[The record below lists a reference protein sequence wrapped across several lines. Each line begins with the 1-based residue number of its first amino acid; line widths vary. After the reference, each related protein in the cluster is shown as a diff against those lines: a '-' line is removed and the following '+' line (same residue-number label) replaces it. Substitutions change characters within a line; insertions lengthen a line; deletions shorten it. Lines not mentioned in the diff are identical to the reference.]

1 MPKLEI
7 SKVHD
12 AYGQPGECPLCLLC
26 QAAEETYLR
35 SFTHSRVMEPNVRV
49 QTNETGFCPDHYR
62 KLYGRENKLG
72 LALVVH
78 THLARQAPALQA
90 AFGAA
95 AQGGKRGK
103 PGGEQ
108 AAAMIRKL
116 QEACFLCDLLRAD
129 RDRYCFTILYLWNK
143 DPEFLP
149 VFRASRGFCLPHFAD
164 MCDASQ
170 SHLRPE
176 RRERWMAET
185 TALMAAALRRLEKE
199 VLAFTQLHRD
209 TNPGQGTEEERSAL
223 SRTLQKLAGG
233 EFRLA

>member
-12 AYGQPGECPLCLLC
+12 AYARPGECPLCSLH
-26 QAAEETYLR
+26 QGAEETYLR

-49 QTNETGFCPDHYR
+49 QTNESGFCPDHYR
-62 KLYGRENKLG
+62 KLYERENKLG

-78 THLARQAPALQA
+78 THLERQAPALRA
-90 AFGAA
+90 AFAAA
-95 AQGGKRGK
+95 AQAGKRGRS
-103 PGGEQ
+103 GGQE
-108 AAAMIRKL
+108 AAAMVRRL
-116 QEACFLCDLLRAD
+116 RDACFLCDLLKQD

-149 VFRASRGFCLPHFAD
+149 VFRVSRAFCLPHFAD
-164 MCDASQ
+164 MCDAAQ
-170 SHLRPE
+170 VNLRPD
-176 RRERWMAET
+176 RRERWMTECAG
-185 TALMAAALRRLEKE
+185 LMAESIQRLEKE

-209 TNPGQGTEEERSAL
+209 SNRGLGSEEERSAL

>member
-12 AYGQPGECPLCLLC
+12 AYVQPGECPLCALHRG
-26 QAAEETYLR
+26 AEEIYLR

-49 QTNETGFCPDHYR
+49 QTNESGFCPDHYR
-62 KLYGRENKLG
+62 KLYAQENKLG

-78 THLARQAPALQA
+78 THLVKQAPALLAGFDAAVQA
-90 AFGAA
+90 
-95 AQGGKRGK
+95 GKRGRS
-103 PGGEQ
+103 GGDT
-108 AAAMIRKL
+108 AAAMARRL
-116 QEACFLCDLLRAD
+116 RDACFLCELLRQD

-149 VFRASRGFCLPHFAD
+149 VFRASRGFCLPHYAD
-164 MCDASQ
+164 ICDAAEGN
-170 SHLRPE
+170 LRPE
-176 RRERWMAET
+176 RRQRWMAECA
-185 TALMAAALRRLEKE
+185 ALMSESIRRLEKE

-209 TNPGQGTEEERSAL
+209 TNRGLGSEEERTAL

-233 EFRLA
+233 EFRLS